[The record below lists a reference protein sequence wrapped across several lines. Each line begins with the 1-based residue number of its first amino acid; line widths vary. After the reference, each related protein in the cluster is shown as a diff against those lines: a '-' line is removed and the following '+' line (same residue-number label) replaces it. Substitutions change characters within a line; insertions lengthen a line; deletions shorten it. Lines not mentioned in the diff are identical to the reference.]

1 METKKINIQQ
11 DSKKREIFVKQS
23 SVQDSVQN
31 PIQDSEQKIIFSSIS
46 KVHSIELDE
55 EYNKELGNL
64 LSEVQEIREINSQMD
79 ELISSQSE
87 KINDVDKTIDK
98 TVDVVDASNGQLILA
113 SDYQKSIFWKKSIL
127 LTICTAAVTA
137 PVSIFVGGYAAL
149 AAGVGTFIAGGVT
162 IFG

>member
-1 METKKINIQQ
+1 MEVKKVNIQQ
-11 DSKKREIFVKQS
+11 NQKKEKVTSKQYS
-23 SVQDSVQN
+23 DQDLSQN
-31 PIQDSEQKIIFSSIS
+31 LDQKIILSSIS
-46 KVHSIELDE
+46 KVHSAELDE
-55 EYNKELGNL
+55 EYNNELGKL
-64 LSEVQEIREINSQMD
+64 LSEVQEINEINSQMN

-87 KINDVDKTIDK
+87 KIKEVDKTIDK
-98 TVDVVDASNGQLILA
+98 TADTVDASNGQLILA

-137 PVSIFVGGYAAL
+137 PVSIFAGGYAAL